1 MKAPKNLDTL
11 TFELLSPKMTKGQER
26 KIEIIKSA
34 IKIIATKGIEET
46 SFESIGKPIKMSKTH
61 VAYHF
66 KNKEDIIF
74 KAIEYIINQGQTL
87 TAQKVLKAAPNTQE
101 QIAAIIDSAFEW
113 ALKYPDAMGVY
124 LLFFYY
130 SRIHENYRELQE
142 KIRNTGLERL
152 DSILKGNPKL
162 SSEDS
167 AESRQKLAATIQS
180 LIAGS
185 LMYLFTTE
193 KKPSPDSSDKI
204 LKICKQQIQNL
215 LSAET
220 NHSH

>member
-1 MKAPKNLDTL
+1 MKAPKNFDPLFL
-11 TFELLSPKMTKGQER
+11 ELLSPKMTKGQER

-34 IKIIATKGIEET
+34 IKIIAQKGIEAT

-87 TAQKVLKAAPNTQE
+87 TAQKVLKAAPNTE
-101 QIAAIIDSAFEW
+101 AQIAAILDSAFEW
-113 ALKYPDAMGVY
+113 ALKNPDAMGVY

-130 SRIHENYRELQE
+130 SRIHENYRVLQE
-142 KIRNTGLERL
+142 KIRDTGLDRL
-152 DSILKGNPKL
+152 DAILKGHPKL
-162 SSEDS
+162 SSDDS
-167 AESRQKLAATIQS
+167 TESRKKLASAIQS

-193 KKPSPDSSDKI
+193 KKPSPESSDRL
-204 LKICKQQIQNL
+204 LKNCTQQIQNL
-215 LSAET
+215 LKVEST
-220 NHSH
+220 HIH